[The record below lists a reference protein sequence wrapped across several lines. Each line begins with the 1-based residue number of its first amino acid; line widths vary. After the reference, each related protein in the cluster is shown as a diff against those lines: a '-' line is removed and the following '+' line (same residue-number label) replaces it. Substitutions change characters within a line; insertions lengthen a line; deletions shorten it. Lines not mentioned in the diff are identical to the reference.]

1 MLKVEQYGFIKD
13 GELKILN
20 RKRFDSEIKAFPD
33 CDVQI
38 TIKKKGKR
46 STQQNRYYWGV
57 IVDEIRHELLRR
69 GNRFDAE
76 TIHEFL
82 KQKFNSVKVVVETT
96 GELIEMGKSTTEMN
110 KDEFTEYIERIR
122 EWAAQ
127 SLELNIP
134 DAGTQTNLFAA

>member
-1 MLKVEQYGFIKD
+1 MVKIEQYGYVKD

-20 RKRFDSEIKAFPD
+20 RKRFNAEIKAFPD

-38 TIKKKGKR
+38 TIKKRGKR
-46 STQQNRYYWGV
+46 SSQQNRYYWGV

-69 GNRFDAE
+69 GNRFDSD

-82 KQKFNSVKVVVETT
+82 KQKFNSAKVVVETT
-96 GELIEMGKSTTEMN
+96 GELIEIGKSTTEMN

-127 SLELNIP
+127 SLEITIP
-134 DAGTQTNLFAA
+134 DAGEQTKLFAA